1 MTYLIAQPQVMDT
14 MEIMPSCTVEHSND
28 AIILT
33 KIVNCITDMLTET
46 FFGQILKNGLKMVTI
61 LSKKWSPIG
70 QHLWLNLHKNT

>member
-46 FFGQILKNGLKMVTI
+46 FFGQILKNGL
-61 LSKKWSPIG
+61 
-70 QHLWLNLHKNT
+70 